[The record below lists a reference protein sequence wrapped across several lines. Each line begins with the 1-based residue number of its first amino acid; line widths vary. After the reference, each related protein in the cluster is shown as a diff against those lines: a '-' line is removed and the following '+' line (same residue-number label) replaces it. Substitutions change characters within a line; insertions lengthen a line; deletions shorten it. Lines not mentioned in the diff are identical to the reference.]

1 MNSWHSPST
10 ELSLIVPTY
19 CESQNIATLIERVHQ
34 SLSGYSYELVV
45 VDDNSPDGTSEIANS
60 LSQQYPVRVITR
72 RNERGLASAVVEGFK
87 QARGEILGVIDADL
101 QHPPEVVP
109 ELLENVRSGA
119 DVVIA
124 SRYVEGGGSEGWSA
138 SRKIISKGSK
148 LLAQVLLPSARGI
161 KDPLS
166 GFFLLRRE
174 VIDGVELSPTGYKI
188 LLEVLVKGRASEIAE
203 VPYIFRVRERGTSN
217 LTGGEGIR
225 YLKHLYRLEGLHGLI
240 RFIKFCLV
248 GLSGVLVNEGL
259 LWLLTENFELYY
271 LLSAAIAVETAII
284 TNFILNDI
292 WTFRD
297 RRTPGNKS
305 LLGRGLKFN
314 LVSLGGLGIN
324 IAILWTFTE
333 VVGINYLIS
342 NLIGIAGA
350 TLWNFTINTLWTWRV
365 KPYSET
371 VSGSRAL

>member
-188 LLEVLVKGRASEIAE
+188 LLEVLVKGKAREIAE

-217 LTGGEGIR
+217 LTSGEGIR
-225 YLKHLYRLEGLHGLI
+225 YLKHLTRLTGLQAGAM
-240 RFIKFCLV
+240 RFLKFGLV

-259 LWLLTENFELYY
+259 LWLLTENLGLYY

-297 RRTPGNKS
+297 RRTPGNRS

-324 IAILWTFTE
+324 IAILWTVTE
-333 VVGINYLIS
+333 VVGISYLIS

-350 TLWNFTINTLWTWRV
+350 TLWNYTINTLWTWRA
-365 KPYSET
+365 KPSSEPI
-371 VSGSRAL
+371 SRS

>member
-1 MNSWHSPST
+1 MNSLHSSST

-19 CESQNIATLIERVHQ
+19 CESQNIAILVEKVHQ
-34 SLSGYSYELVV
+34 SLSSYSYELVV

-87 QARGEILGVIDADL
+87 QASGEILGVIDADL
-101 QHPPEVVP
+101 QHPPEVIP

-124 SRYVEGGGSEGWSA
+124 SRYIEGGGSEGWSA
-138 SRKIISKGSK
+138 GRKIISKGSK
-148 LLAQVLLPSARGI
+148 LLAQVLLPSVRGI

-166 GFFLLRRE
+166 GFFLLRKE

-188 LLEVLVKGRASEIAE
+188 LLEVLVKGKATEVAE
-203 VPYIFRVRERGTSN
+203 VPYIFKVRERGTSN
-217 LTGGEGIR
+217 LTSGEGIR
-225 YLKHLYRLEGLHGLI
+225 YLKHLTRLTGLQAGAM
-240 RFIKFCLV
+240 RFLKFSLV

-259 LWLLTENFELYY
+259 LWLLTENLGLYY

-297 RRTPGNKS
+297 RRTSGNRS

-324 IAILWTFTE
+324 IAILWTVTE
-333 VVGINYLIS
+333 VVGISYLIS

-350 TLWNFTINTLWTWRV
+350 TLWNYTINTLWTWRA
-365 KPYSET
+365 KPSSEF
-371 VSGSRAL
+371 VSGS

>member
-1 MNSWHSPST
+1 
-10 ELSLIVPTY
+10 
-19 CESQNIATLIERVHQ
+19 
-34 SLSGYSYELVV
+34 V
-45 VDDNSPDGTSEIANS
+45 VDDNSPDGTSEIANR

-72 RNERGLASAVVEGFK
+72 INERGLASAVVEGFK
-87 QARGEILGVIDADL
+87 QASGEILGVIDADL
-101 QHPPEVVP
+101 QHPPEVIP

-138 SRKIISKGSK
+138 GRKIISKGSK
-148 LLAQVLLPSARGI
+148 LLAQVLLPSVRGI

-166 GFFLLRRE
+166 GFFLLRKE

-188 LLEVLVKGRASEIAE
+188 LLEVLVKGKATEVAE
-203 VPYIFRVRERGTSN
+203 VPYIFKVRERGTSN
-217 LTGGEGIR
+217 LTSGEGIR
-225 YLKHLYRLEGLHGLI
+225 YLKHLTRLTGLQAGAM
-240 RFIKFCLV
+240 RFLKFSLV

-259 LWLLTENFELYY
+259 LWLLTENLGLYY

-297 RRTPGNKS
+297 RRTSGNRS

-324 IAILWTFTE
+324 IAILWTVTE
-333 VVGINYLIS
+333 VVGISYLIS

-350 TLWNFTINTLWTWRV
+350 TLWNYTINTLWTWRA
-365 KPYSET
+365 KPSSEF
-371 VSGSRAL
+371 VSGS

>member
-1 MNSWHSPST
+1 MNSRYTPST

-19 CESQNIATLIERVHQ
+19 CESENIATLIERVHQ

-87 QARGEILGVIDADL
+87 QARGDILGVIDADL
-101 QHPPEVVP
+101 QHPPEVIP
-109 ELLENVRSGA
+109 ELLETVMSGA

-148 LLAQVLLPSARGI
+148 LLAQALLSSARGI

-188 LLEVLVKGRASEIAE
+188 LLEVLVKGKAREIAE

-217 LTGGEGIR
+217 LTSGEGIR
-225 YLKHLYRLEGLHGLI
+225 YLKHLTRLTGLQAGAM
-240 RFIKFCLV
+240 RFLKFGLV

-259 LWLLTENFELYY
+259 LWLLTENLGLYY

-297 RRTPGNKS
+297 RRTPGNRS

-324 IAILWTFTE
+324 IAILWTVTE
-333 VVGINYLIS
+333 VVGISYLIS

-350 TLWNFTINTLWTWRV
+350 TLWNYTINTLWTWRA
-365 KPYSET
+365 KPSSEPI
-371 VSGSRAL
+371 SGS

>member
-1 MNSWHSPST
+1 MNSRYTPST
-10 ELSLIVPTY
+10 EFSLIVPTY
-19 CESQNIATLIERVHQ
+19 CESKNIAILVERVHQ
-34 SLSGYSYELVV
+34 SLSNYSYELVV

-87 QARGEILGVIDADL
+87 QARGDILGVIDADL
-101 QHPPEVVP
+101 QHPPEVIP
-109 ELLENVRSGA
+109 ELLETVMSGA

-148 LLAQVLLPSARGI
+148 LLAQVLLSSARGI

-188 LLEVLVKGRASEIAE
+188 LLEVLVKGKAREIAE

-217 LTGGEGIR
+217 LTSGEGIR
-225 YLKHLYRLEGLHGLI
+225 YLKHLTRLTGLQAGAM
-240 RFIKFCLV
+240 RFLKFGLV

-259 LWLLTENFELYY
+259 LWLLTENLGLYY

-297 RRTPGNKS
+297 RRTPGNRS

-314 LVSLGGLGIN
+314 LVSLGGLSIN
-324 IAILWTFTE
+324 IAILWTVTE
-333 VVGINYLIS
+333 VVGISYLIS

-350 TLWNFTINTLWTWRV
+350 TLWNYTINTLWTWRA
-365 KPYSET
+365 KPSSEPI
-371 VSGSRAL
+371 SRS

>member
-1 MNSWHSPST
+1 M
-10 ELSLIVPTY
+10 
-19 CESQNIATLIERVHQ
+19 
-34 SLSGYSYELVV
+34 
-45 VDDNSPDGTSEIANS
+45 
-60 LSQQYPVRVITR
+60 
-72 RNERGLASAVVEGFK
+72 
-87 QARGEILGVIDADL
+87 
-101 QHPPEVVP
+101 
-109 ELLENVRSGA
+109 
-119 DVVIA
+119 
-124 SRYVEGGGSEGWSA
+124 
-138 SRKIISKGSK
+138 
-148 LLAQVLLPSARGI
+148 AQVLLSSARGI

-166 GFFLLRRE
+166 GFFPLRRE

-188 LLEVLVKGRASEIAE
+188 LLEVLVKGKAREIAE

-217 LTGGEGIR
+217 LTSGEGIR
-225 YLKHLYRLEGLHGLI
+225 YLKHLTRLTRLQAGAM
-240 RFIKFCLV
+240 RFLKFGLV

-259 LWLLTENFELYY
+259 LWLLTENLGLYY

-297 RRTPGNKS
+297 RRTPGNRS

-324 IAILWTFTE
+324 IAILWTVTE
-333 VVGINYLIS
+333 VVGISYLIS

-365 KPYSET
+365 KPNSEPI
-371 VSGSRAL
+371 SGS

>member
-1 MNSWHSPST
+1 MNSRHSPST

-19 CESQNIATLIERVHQ
+19 CESQNIATLVEKVHQ
-34 SLSGYSYELVV
+34 SLFSYSYELIV

-101 QHPPEVVP
+101 QHPPEVIP

-188 LLEVLVKGRASEIAE
+188 LLEVLVKGKASEIAE

-217 LTGGEGIR
+217 LTSGEGIR
-225 YLKHLYRLEGLHGLI
+225 YLKHLTRLTGLQAGAM
-240 RFIKFCLV
+240 RFLKFGLV

-259 LWLLTENFELYY
+259 LWLLTENFGLYY

-333 VVGINYLIS
+333 VVGISYLIA

-350 TLWNFTINTLWTWRV
+350 TLWNFTINTLWTWRA
-365 KPYSET
+365 KPYSEP
-371 VSGSRAL
+371 VSGS

>member
-1 MNSWHSPST
+1 MNSRYTPST
-10 ELSLIVPTY
+10 EFSLIVPTY
-19 CESQNIATLIERVHQ
+19 CESQNIAILVERVHQ
-34 SLSGYSYELVV
+34 SLSSYSYELVV

-87 QARGEILGVIDADL
+87 HARGDILGVIDDDL
-101 QHPPEVVP
+101 QHPPEVIP
-109 ELLENVRSGA
+109 ELLETVMSGA

-148 LLAQVLLPSARGI
+148 LLAQVLLSSARGI

-188 LLEVLVKGRASEIAE
+188 LLEVLVKGKAREIAE

-217 LTGGEGIR
+217 LTSGEGIR
-225 YLKHLYRLEGLHGLI
+225 YLKHLTRLTGLQAGAM
-240 RFIKFCLV
+240 RFLKFGLV

-259 LWLLTENFELYY
+259 LWLLTENLGLYY

-297 RRTPGNKS
+297 RRTPGNRS

-324 IAILWTFTE
+324 IAILWTVTE
-333 VVGINYLIS
+333 VVGISYLIS

-350 TLWNFTINTLWTWRV
+350 TLWNYTINTLWTWRA
-365 KPYSET
+365 KPSSEPI
-371 VSGSRAL
+371 SRS

>member
-1 MNSWHSPST
+1 MNSLHSSST

-34 SLSGYSYELVV
+34 SLSSYSYELIV

-109 ELLENVRSGA
+109 ELLETVMSGA

-188 LLEVLVKGRASEIAE
+188 LLEVLVKGKASEIAE

-225 YLKHLYRLEGLHGLI
+225 YLKHLNRLTGLQAGAM
-240 RFIKFCLV
+240 RFLKFALV

-259 LWLLTENFELYY
+259 LWLLTENFGLYY

-292 WTFRD
+292 CTFRD
-297 RRTPGNKS
+297 RRTPGNRS

-324 IAILWTFTE
+324 IAILWTVTE
-333 VVGINYLIS
+333 VVGISYLIS

-365 KPYSET
+365 KPYSEP
-371 VSGSRAL
+371 VSGS

>member
-1 MNSWHSPST
+1 MNSRYTPNT
-10 ELSLIVPTY
+10 EFSLIVPTY
-19 CESQNIATLIERVHQ
+19 CESQNIAILVERVHQ
-34 SLSGYSYELVV
+34 SLSSYSYELVV

-87 QARGEILGVIDADL
+87 QASGAILGVIDADL

-166 GFFLLRRE
+166 GFFLFRRE

-188 LLEVLVKGRASEIAE
+188 LLEVLVKGKASEIAE

-217 LTGGEGIR
+217 LTSGEGIR
-225 YLKHLYRLEGLHGLI
+225 YLKHLTRLTGLQEGAM
-240 RFIKFCLV
+240 RFVKFGLV
-248 GLSGVLVNEGL
+248 GLSGILVNEGL
-259 LWLLTENFELYY
+259 LWLLTENYGLYY

-297 RRTPGNKS
+297 RRTPGNRS

-324 IAILWTFTE
+324 IAILWTVTE
-333 VVGINYLIS
+333 VVGISYLIS

-350 TLWNFTINTLWTWRV
+350 TLWNFTINTLWTWRA
-365 KPYSET
+365 KPYSEP
-371 VSGSRAL
+371 VSGS

>member
-1 MNSWHSPST
+1 MNSLHSSST

-19 CESQNIATLIERVHQ
+19 CESQNITTLIERVHQ
-34 SLSGYSYELVV
+34 SLSSYSYELIV

-87 QARGEILGVIDADL
+87 QARGDILGVIDADL
-101 QHPPEVVP
+101 QHPPEVIP
-109 ELLENVRSGA
+109 ELLETVMSGA

-188 LLEVLVKGRASEIAE
+188 LLEVLVKGKAREIAE

-217 LTGGEGIR
+217 LTSGEGIR
-225 YLKHLYRLEGLHGLI
+225 YLKHLTRLTGLQAGAM
-240 RFIKFCLV
+240 RFLKFSLV

-259 LWLLTENFELYY
+259 LWLLTENLGLYY

-297 RRTPGNKS
+297 RRTSGNRS

-324 IAILWTFTE
+324 IAILWTVTE
-333 VVGINYLIS
+333 VVGISYLIS

-350 TLWNFTINTLWTWRV
+350 TLWNYTINTLWTWRA
-365 KPYSET
+365 KPSSEF
-371 VSGSRAL
+371 VSGS

>member
-1 MNSWHSPST
+1 MNSRYTPST
-10 ELSLIVPTY
+10 EFSLIVPTY
-19 CESQNIATLIERVHQ
+19 CESQNIAILVERVHQ
-34 SLSGYSYELVV
+34 SLSSYSYELVV

-87 QARGEILGVIDADL
+87 QARGDILGVIDADL
-101 QHPPEVVP
+101 QHPPEVIP
-109 ELLENVRSGA
+109 ELLETVMSGA

-148 LLAQVLLPSARGI
+148 LLAQVLLSSARGI

-188 LLEVLVKGRASEIAE
+188 LLEVLVKGKAREIAE

-217 LTGGEGIR
+217 LTSGEGIR
-225 YLKHLYRLEGLHGLI
+225 YLKHLTRLTGLQAGAM
-240 RFIKFCLV
+240 RFLKFGLV

-259 LWLLTENFELYY
+259 LWLLTENLGLYY

-297 RRTPGNKS
+297 RRTPGNRS

-324 IAILWTFTE
+324 IAILWTVTE
-333 VVGINYLIS
+333 VVGISYLIS

-350 TLWNFTINTLWTWRV
+350 TLWNYTINTLWTWRA
-365 KPYSET
+365 KPSSEPI
-371 VSGSRAL
+371 SGS

>member
-1 MNSWHSPST
+1 MNSRHTPST
-10 ELSLIVPTY
+10 EFSLIVPTY
-19 CESQNIATLIERVHQ
+19 CESQNIAILVERVHQ
-34 SLSGYSYELVV
+34 SLSSYSYELVV

-87 QARGEILGVIDADL
+87 QARGDILGVIDADL
-101 QHPPEVVP
+101 QHPPEVIP
-109 ELLENVRSGA
+109 ELLETVMSGA

-148 LLAQVLLPSARGI
+148 LLAQVLLSSARGI

-188 LLEVLVKGRASEIAE
+188 LLEVLVKGKAREIAE

-217 LTGGEGIR
+217 LTSGEGIR
-225 YLKHLYRLEGLHGLI
+225 YLKHLTRLTGLQEGAI
-240 RFIKFCLV
+240 RFVKFGLV

-259 LWLLTENFELYY
+259 LWLLTENLGLYY

-297 RRTPGNKS
+297 RRTPGNIS

-324 IAILWTFTE
+324 IAILWTVTE
-333 VVGINYLIS
+333 VVGISYLIS

-350 TLWNFTINTLWTWRV
+350 TLWNYTINTLWTWRA
-365 KPYSET
+365 KPSSEPI
-371 VSGSRAL
+371 SGS

>member
-1 MNSWHSPST
+1 MNSLHSSST
-10 ELSLIVPTY
+10 EFSLVVPTY
-19 CESQNIATLIERVHQ
+19 CESQNIAILVEKVHQ
-34 SLSGYSYELVV
+34 SLSSYSYELVV

-87 QARGEILGVIDADL
+87 QARGDILGVIDADL
-101 QHPPEVVP
+101 QHPPEVIP
-109 ELLENVRSGA
+109 ELLETVMSGA

-148 LLAQVLLPSARGI
+148 LLAQVLLPAARGI

-166 GFFLLRRE
+166 GFFLLRKE

-188 LLEVLVKGRASEIAE
+188 LLEVLVKGKATEVAE
-203 VPYIFRVRERGTSN
+203 VPYIFKVRERGTSN
-217 LTGGEGIR
+217 LTSGEGIR
-225 YLKHLYRLEGLHGLI
+225 YLKHLTRLTGLQAGAM
-240 RFIKFCLV
+240 RFLKFSLV

-259 LWLLTENFELYY
+259 LWLLTENLGLYY

-297 RRTPGNKS
+297 RRTPGTRS

-324 IAILWTFTE
+324 IAILWTVTE
-333 VVGINYLIS
+333 VVGISYLIS

-350 TLWNFTINTLWTWRV
+350 TLWNYTINTLWTWRA
-365 KPYSET
+365 KPSSEF
-371 VSGSRAL
+371 VSGS

>member
-1 MNSWHSPST
+1 MNSRYTPST
-10 ELSLIVPTY
+10 EFSLIVPTY
-19 CESQNIATLIERVHQ
+19 CESQNIAILVERVHQ
-34 SLSGYSYELVV
+34 SLSSYSYELVV

-101 QHPPEVVP
+101 QHPPEVIP
-109 ELLENVRSGA
+109 ELLETVMSGA

-148 LLAQVLLPSARGI
+148 LLAQVLLSSARGI

-188 LLEVLVKGRASEIAE
+188 LLEVLVKGKAREIAE

-217 LTGGEGIR
+217 LTSGEGIR
-225 YLKHLYRLEGLHGLI
+225 YLKHLTRLTGLQEGAI
-240 RFIKFCLV
+240 RFLKFGLV

-259 LWLLTENFELYY
+259 LWLLTENLGLYY

-297 RRTPGNKS
+297 RRTPGNRS

-324 IAILWTFTE
+324 IAILWTVTE
-333 VVGINYLIS
+333 VVGISYLIS

-350 TLWNFTINTLWTWRV
+350 TLWNYTINTLWTWRA
-365 KPYSET
+365 KPSSEPI
-371 VSGSRAL
+371 SGS

>member
-1 MNSWHSPST
+1 MNSLHSSST

-19 CESQNIATLIERVHQ
+19 CESQNIAILVERVHQ
-34 SLSGYSYELVV
+34 SLSSYSYELVV

-87 QARGEILGVIDADL
+87 QARGDILGVIDADL
-101 QHPPEVVP
+101 QHPPEVIP
-109 ELLENVRSGA
+109 ELLETVMSGA

-148 LLAQVLLPSARGI
+148 LLAQVLLPAARGI

-166 GFFLLRRE
+166 GFFLLRKE

-188 LLEVLVKGRASEIAE
+188 LLEVLVKGKAREIAE

-217 LTGGEGIR
+217 LTSGEGIR
-225 YLKHLYRLEGLHGLI
+225 YLKHLTRLTGLQAGAM
-240 RFIKFCLV
+240 RFLKFSLV

-259 LWLLTENFELYY
+259 LWLLTENLGLYY

-297 RRTPGNKS
+297 RRTSGNRS

-324 IAILWTFTE
+324 IAILWTVTE
-333 VVGINYLIS
+333 VVGISYLIS

-350 TLWNFTINTLWTWRV
+350 TLWNYTINTLWTWRA
-365 KPYSET
+365 KPSSEF
-371 VSGSRAL
+371 VSGS

>member
-19 CESQNIATLIERVHQ
+19 CESQNIATLIV
-34 SLSGYSYELVV
+34 SGYSYELVV

-148 LLAQVLLPSARGI
+148 LLAQVL
-161 KDPLS
+161 
-166 GFFLLRRE
+166 
-174 VIDGVELSPTGYKI
+174 
-188 LLEVLVKGRASEIAE
+188 
-203 VPYIFRVRERGTSN
+203 
-217 LTGGEGIR
+217 
-225 YLKHLYRLEGLHGLI
+225 
-240 RFIKFCLV
+240 
-248 GLSGVLVNEGL
+248 
-259 LWLLTENFELYY
+259 
-271 LLSAAIAVETAII
+271 
-284 TNFILNDI
+284 
-292 WTFRD
+292 
-297 RRTPGNKS
+297 
-305 LLGRGLKFN
+305 
-314 LVSLGGLGIN
+314 
-324 IAILWTFTE
+324 
-333 VVGINYLIS
+333 
-342 NLIGIAGA
+342 
-350 TLWNFTINTLWTWRV
+350 
-365 KPYSET
+365 
-371 VSGSRAL
+371 

>member
-1 MNSWHSPST
+1 MNSRYTPST

-19 CESQNIATLIERVHQ
+19 CESQNIAFLVERVHQ
-34 SLSGYSYELVV
+34 SLSRYSYELVV

-101 QHPPEVVP
+101 QHPPEVIP

-148 LLAQVLLPSARGI
+148 LLAQVLLSSARGI

-188 LLEVLVKGRASEIAE
+188 LLEVLVKGKATEVAE
-203 VPYIFRVRERGTSN
+203 VPYIFKVRERGTSN
-217 LTGGEGIR
+217 LTSGEGIR
-225 YLKHLYRLEGLHGLI
+225 YLKHLTRLTGLQAGAM
-240 RFIKFCLV
+240 RFLKFGLV

-259 LWLLTENFELYY
+259 LWLLTENLGLYY

-297 RRTPGNKS
+297 RRTSGNRS

-324 IAILWTFTE
+324 IAILWTVTE
-333 VVGINYLIS
+333 VVGISYLIS

-350 TLWNFTINTLWTWRV
+350 TLWNYTINTLWTWRA
-365 KPYSET
+365 KPSSEF
-371 VSGSRAL
+371 VSGS

>member
-1 MNSWHSPST
+1 MNSRYTPST
-10 ELSLIVPTY
+10 EFSLVVPTY
-19 CESQNIATLIERVHQ
+19 CESQNIAILVERVHQ
-34 SLSGYSYELVV
+34 SLSSYSYELVV

-87 QARGEILGVIDADL
+87 QARGDILGVIDADL
-101 QHPPEVVP
+101 QHPPEVIP
-109 ELLENVRSGA
+109 ELLETVMSGA

-148 LLAQVLLPSARGI
+148 LLAQALLSSARGI

-188 LLEVLVKGRASEIAE
+188 LLEVLVKGKAREIAE

-217 LTGGEGIR
+217 LTSGEGIR
-225 YLKHLYRLEGLHGLI
+225 YLKHLTRLTGLQAGAM
-240 RFIKFCLV
+240 RFLKFGLV

-259 LWLLTENFELYY
+259 LWLLTENLGLYY

-297 RRTPGNKS
+297 RRTPGNRS

-324 IAILWTFTE
+324 IAILWTVTE
-333 VVGINYLIS
+333 VVGISYLIS

-350 TLWNFTINTLWTWRV
+350 TLWNYTINTLWTWRA
-365 KPYSET
+365 KPSSEPI
-371 VSGSRAL
+371 SGS

>member
-1 MNSWHSPST
+1 MNSLHSSST

-19 CESQNIATLIERVHQ
+19 CESQNIAILVERVHQ
-34 SLSGYSYELVV
+34 SLSSYNYELVV
-45 VDDNSPDGTSEIANS
+45 VDDNSPDGTSEIADS

-87 QARGEILGVIDADL
+87 QARGDILGVIDADL

-124 SRYVEGGGSEGWSA
+124 SRYIEGGGSEGWSA

-148 LLAQVLLPSARGI
+148 LLAQVLLPSVRGI

-188 LLEVLVKGRASEIAE
+188 LLEVLVKGKAREIVE

-217 LTGGEGIR
+217 LTSGEGLL
-225 YLKHLYRLEGLHGLI
+225 YLKHLTRLTGLQEGAI
-240 RFIKFCLV
+240 RFLKFGLV

-259 LWLLTENFELYY
+259 LWLLTENLGLYY

-297 RRTPGNKS
+297 RRTPGNRS

-324 IAILWTFTE
+324 IAILWTVTE
-333 VVGINYLIS
+333 VVGISYLIS

-350 TLWNFTINTLWTWRV
+350 TLWNFTINTLWTWRA
-365 KPYSET
+365 KPYSEP
-371 VSGSRAL
+371 VSGS

>member
-1 MNSWHSPST
+1 MNSWHSLST

-34 SLSGYSYELVV
+34 ALSGYSYELVV
-45 VDDNSPDGTSEIANS
+45 VDDNSPDGTSEMANS

-87 QARGEILGVIDADL
+87 QARGDILGVIDADL
-101 QHPPEVVP
+101 QHPPEVIP
-109 ELLENVRSGA
+109 ELLETVMSGA

-148 LLAQVLLPSARGI
+148 LLAQVLLSSARGI

-188 LLEVLVKGRASEIAE
+188 LLEVLVKGKASEIAE

-217 LTGGEGIR
+217 LTSGEGIR
-225 YLKHLYRLEGLHGLI
+225 YLKHLNRLTGLQEGAM
-240 RFIKFCLV
+240 RFVKFGLV

-259 LWLLTENFELYY
+259 LWLLTENFGLHY
-271 LLSAAIAVETAII
+271 LLSDAIAVETAII
-284 TNFILNDI
+284 TNFVLNDI

-314 LVSLGGLGIN
+314 LVSLGGFGIN
-324 IAILWTFTE
+324 IAILWSFTE

-365 KPYSET
+365 KPYSEP
-371 VSGSRAL
+371 VSGS

>member
-1 MNSWHSPST
+1 MNSLHSSST
-10 ELSLIVPTY
+10 EFSLVVPTY
-19 CESQNIATLIERVHQ
+19 CESQNIAILVEKVHQ
-34 SLSGYSYELVV
+34 SLSSYSYELVV

-87 QARGEILGVIDADL
+87 QARGDILGVIDADL
-101 QHPPEVVP
+101 QHPPEVIP
-109 ELLENVRSGA
+109 ELLETVMSGA

-148 LLAQVLLPSARGI
+148 LLAQVLLPAARGI

-166 GFFLLRRE
+166 GFFLLRKE

-188 LLEVLVKGRASEIAE
+188 LLEVLVKGKATEVAE
-203 VPYIFRVRERGTSN
+203 VPYIFKVRERGTSN
-217 LTGGEGIR
+217 LTSGEGIR
-225 YLKHLYRLEGLHGLI
+225 YLKHLTRLTGLQAGAM
-240 RFIKFCLV
+240 RFLKFSLV

-259 LWLLTENFELYY
+259 LWLLTENLGLYY

-297 RRTPGNKS
+297 RRTSGNRS

-324 IAILWTFTE
+324 IAILWTVTE
-333 VVGINYLIS
+333 VVGISYLIS

-350 TLWNFTINTLWTWRV
+350 TLWNYTINTLWTWRA
-365 KPYSET
+365 KPSSEF
-371 VSGSRAL
+371 VSGS

>member
-1 MNSWHSPST
+1 MNSLHSSST

-19 CESQNIATLIERVHQ
+19 CESQNIAILVERVHQ
-34 SLSGYSYELVV
+34 SLSSYSYELVV

-87 QARGEILGVIDADL
+87 QARGDILGVIDADL
-101 QHPPEVVP
+101 QHPPEVIP
-109 ELLENVRSGA
+109 ELLETVMSGA

-148 LLAQVLLPSARGI
+148 LLAQVLLPAARGI

-166 GFFLLRRE
+166 GFFLLRKE

-188 LLEVLVKGRASEIAE
+188 LLEVLVKGKATEVAE
-203 VPYIFRVRERGTSN
+203 VPYIFKVRERGTSN
-217 LTGGEGIR
+217 LTSGEGIR
-225 YLKHLYRLEGLHGLI
+225 YLKHLTRLTGLQAGAM
-240 RFIKFCLV
+240 RFLKFGLV

-259 LWLLTENFELYY
+259 LWLLTENLGLYY

-297 RRTPGNKS
+297 RRTSGNRS

-324 IAILWTFTE
+324 IAILWTVTE
-333 VVGINYLIS
+333 VVGISYLIS

-350 TLWNFTINTLWTWRV
+350 TLWNYTINTLWTWRA
-365 KPYSET
+365 KPSSEP
-371 VSGSRAL
+371 VSGS